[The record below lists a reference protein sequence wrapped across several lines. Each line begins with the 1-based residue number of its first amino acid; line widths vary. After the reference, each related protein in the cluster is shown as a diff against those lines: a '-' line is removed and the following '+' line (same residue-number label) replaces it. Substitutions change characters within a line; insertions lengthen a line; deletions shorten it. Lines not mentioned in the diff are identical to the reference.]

1 MTGYPLSPLQ
11 SMWLRIRTMA
21 DEAEWG
27 PRRKALLD
35 ALKAMEEV
43 AAQDAGGDEPEIP
56 MDEEL
61 YTPEPGRCD
70 SG

>member
-11 SMWLRIRTMA
+11 GAWVAVRLMA

-43 AAQDAGGDEPEIP
+43 AAADDPEWPEIP
-56 MDEEL
+56 LEEMS

-70 SG
+70 

>member
-1 MTGYPLSPLQ
+1 MTTGYPLSPLQ

-35 ALKAMEEV
+35 ALKVMEEE
-43 AAQDAGGDEPEIP
+43 AARVDPEWPEIP
-56 MDEEL
+56 LEESS